1 MSFQFNTYDTSL
13 TTYSIQ
19 EYCERDLYMCIET
32 DSNTKTLYIAEF
44 KGIEPRRVLCKNIEL
59 YLISRYTGY
68 EINIPIVKDKKH
80 YLINTDESYV
90 VKYDGFTIAC
100 LNRVNGWNILF
111 EES

>member
-19 EYCERDLYMCIET
+19 EYCERDLYLCIET
-32 DSNTKTLYIAEF
+32 DSITKTLYIAEF
-44 KGIEPRRVLCKNIEL
+44 KGIEPIRVLCNNIEL
-59 YLISRYTGY
+59 YLISRYTGH
-68 EINIPIVKDKKH
+68 ELNIPINKNKKH

-90 VKYDGFTIAC
+90 VKYEGFNIAY
-100 LNRVNGWNILF
+100 LNRINGWNVSF